1 MSQKLKKMPEMS
13 LFSKKKTNNF
23 LLDHMIELLLV
34 VIIIVLAIAE
44 PAFLTPS
51 NLLNVLRNSA
61 MKGVIAYGMCLVM
74 IAGEIDLSVGSQVAL
89 SAVIVAWISKT
100 LNDVAGIPLALGAV
114 IGVVAAVAVGMLLGV
129 FHAWSRHKFGMP
141 SFIVT
146 LATAYLNRIRI
157 DRSKEL
163 LRQKNIR
170 LTDIAQLVG
179 FEDQSYFT
187 KVFKKQEGVPPLRY
201 RESHTKDMKARG
213 QEPQQK
219 RQSFSRRT

>member
-129 FHAWSRHKFGMP
+129 
-141 SFIVT
+141 
-146 LATAYLNRIRI
+146 
-157 DRSKEL
+157 
-163 LRQKNIR
+163 
-170 LTDIAQLVG
+170 
-179 FEDQSYFT
+179 
-187 KVFKKQEGVPPLRY
+187 
-201 RESHTKDMKARG
+201 
-213 QEPQQK
+213 
-219 RQSFSRRT
+219 

>member
-114 IGVVAAVAVGMLLGV
+114 IGVVGGGAMAESA
-129 FHAWSRHKFGMP
+129 MP
-141 SFIVT
+141 SH
-146 LATAYLNRIRI
+146 LHLEMTAEDGGPI
-157 DRSKEL
+157 DP
-163 LRQKNIR
+163 
-170 LTDIAQLVG
+170 LTVLPAL
-179 FEDQSYFT
+179 S
-187 KVFKKQEGVPPLRY
+187 
-201 RESHTKDMKARG
+201 
-213 QEPQQK
+213 
-219 RQSFSRRT
+219 